1 MSEPTPHTAR
11 SSDETDRVRVEV
23 LLFSVLRDRL
33 GTDALAVALD
43 APATGTDL
51 LDRLAA
57 EHPPVD
63 AYRSAI
69 CLAVNQSYV
78 PTDTRLHDGD
88 EVALITPVS
97 GG

>member
-1 MSEPTPHTAR
+1 MGATV
-11 SSDETDRVRVEV
+11 RVRVV
-23 LLFSVLRDRL
+23 LFSVLRDRV
-33 GTDALAVALD
+33 GTDALDVALD

-57 EHPPVD
+57 EHPPI
-63 AYRSAI
+63 AAHRPALRLAI
-69 CLAVNQSYV
+69 NQSYA
-78 PTDTRLHDGD
+78 PADTRLRDGD